1 MNILVINGPNLN
13 LLGERKPKLYGSETL
28 EELMMWLENSTE
40 GKNQNFK
47 FYQSNHEGE
56 IIDILHDERQWSQ
69 GIIINAGAYSHYS
82 FAIRDAIEAVS
93 IITINV
99 HLSNIKNREGFR
111 KRDVLSDVCRKTI
124 FGKGKFVYLEALEFL
139 TNNNS
144 ND

>member
-1 MNILVINGPNLN
+1 
-13 LLGERKPKLYGSETL
+13 
-28 EELMMWLENSTE
+28 MMWLENSTE